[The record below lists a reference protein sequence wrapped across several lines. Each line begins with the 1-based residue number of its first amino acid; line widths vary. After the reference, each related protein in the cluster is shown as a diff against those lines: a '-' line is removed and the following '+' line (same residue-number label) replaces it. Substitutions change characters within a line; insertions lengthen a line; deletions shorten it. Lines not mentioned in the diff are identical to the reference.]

1 MKTLR
6 LFPIFMLL
14 SMLSMGMGFPDIISD
29 KDMAEIQANRR
40 QKVKKAAQ
48 TEKSVCPDKADVKV
62 VKQSEQ
68 PEDNKVRS
76 TNKANKEAES
86 NFIHQAATSLNN
98 IAVKVFDIKGNLLLK
113 EQMRMEDFLSSE
125 LSADL
130 LPQGST
136 FVMFHGNTAY
146 YFLDKQD

>member
-1 MKTLR
+1 MKTLK

-14 SMLSMGMGFPDIISD
+14 SVLSMGMGFPDIISD
-29 KDMAEIQANRR
+29 KDMAQIQANRR
-40 QKVKKAAQ
+40 QRVKKAAQ
-48 TEKSVCPDKADVKV
+48 TEKVVCPAQAEVKV
-62 VKQSEQ
+62 ANKSEQ
-68 PEDNKVRS
+68 PKEAKASS

-86 NFIHQAATSLNN
+86 NFIYQAATSLNN

-113 EQMRMEDFLSSE
+113 QQIRMEDFLSSE